1 MALEPQT
8 EIFMIED
15 LRIQILSDP
24 EYDMLVADVFY
35 QAKYMFM
42 LYCDNS
48 DGKRIIKANFSSDK
62 DVVSPFD
69 GSIDLKTLMD
79 IIFEAGNFYEARLQS
94 DANPMM

>member
-1 MALEPQT
+1 
-8 EIFMIED
+8 
-15 LRIQILSDP
+15 
-24 EYDMLVADVFY
+24 MLLPITLTGWQATQAGESADVFY

-48 DGKRIIKANFSSDK
+48 DGKWIIKANFSSDE

-69 GSIDLKTLMD
+69 GSIDLKTLMN
-79 IIFEAGNFYEARLQS
+79 IIAEAGNFYEARLQS